1 MTVRLASYDKVKS
14 IDWNFKGVETT
25 YLTHSYHS
33 YPARFI
39 PQIPQTIIEN
49 FTHKGD
55 VVLDPFCGCGTT
67 LVESVLRGRRAVG
80 VDINPIACLITKV
93 KTTPLEPNKLK
104 TYASSLIDSL
114 TRIIRQLRGQNP
126 LFPEDI
132 PNFKIPPMPNRKLSA
147 KFTPQIKKE
156 LACIKA
162 KIMDVEDED
171 IKDFFMLALSSTIRT
186 VVESKLRNIDVLNTF
201 TQDVRMMVSRME
213 KFYEICYKEILPAK
227 IYCSDF
233 RKADFLETHS
243 ADAIVTSPT
252 YVNAYDYHREHM
264 FNIFWLHDYLYEK
277 FHMDF
282 NTFKRN
288 ELGSHSHYIYNRFK
302 TVAEYFEGIYKSFQ
316 QMSRI
321 LKPGKVCCI
330 VVGDSTVEGE
340 YINTHQ
346 YFKEIGKE
354 VGLELKADILRN
366 IDVESKYLSKTIG
379 KINQEHVLIFE
390 KVSEDWEKANPK
402 AYTRMLL
409 GRLFEN
415 CKPKNKNKLLEALR
429 DYD

>member
-1 MTVRLASYDKVKS
+1 M
-14 IDWNFKGVETT
+14 
-25 YLTHSYHS
+25 
-33 YPARFI
+33 
-39 PQIPQTIIEN
+39 
-49 FTHKGD
+49 
-55 VVLDPFCGCGTT
+55 
-67 LVESVLRGRRAVG
+67 VG
-80 VDINPIACLITKV
+80 
-93 KTTPLEPNKLK
+93 
-104 TYASSLIDSL
+104 
-114 TRIIRQLRGQNP
+114 
-126 LFPEDI
+126 
-132 PNFKIPPMPNRKLSA
+132 
-147 KFTPQIKKE
+147 
-156 LACIKA
+156 
-162 KIMDVEDED
+162 
-171 IKDFFMLALSSTIRT
+171 
-186 VVESKLRNIDVLNTF
+186 
-201 TQDVRMMVSRME
+201 RME
-213 KFYEICYKEILPAK
+213 KFYETCCKEVLPAK
-227 IYCSDF
+227 VYCSDF

-243 ADAIVTSPT
+243 VDAIVTSPT

-282 NTFKRN
+282 KTFKRN

-302 TVAEYFEGIYKSFQ
+302 TVAEYFEGIYKCFQ

-321 LKPGKVCCI
+321 LKPSKVCCV

-354 VGLELKADILRN
+354 VGLEIRVDILRN

-415 CKPKNKNKLLEALR
+415 CKLKNKNKLLEALK
-429 DYD
+429 DYN

>member
-1 MTVRLASYDKVKS
+1 MKLTSYDKVKN

-25 YLTHSYHS
+25 YLTHGYHS

-55 VVLDPFCGCGTT
+55 VILDPFCGCGTT
-67 LVESVLRGRRAVG
+67 LVESILKERRAIG

-104 TYASSLIDSL
+104 TYTTPLIDSII
-114 TRIIRQLRGQNP
+114 RIIKQLRGQYP

-132 PNFKIPPMPNRKLSA
+132 PYHKIPPMPNRKLSA
-147 KFTPQIKKE
+147 KFTQQINKE
-156 LACIKA
+156 LTCIKA
-162 KIMDVEDED
+162 KIIDISDED

-186 VVESKLRNIDVLNTF
+186 IVESKSKNIDVLKIF
-201 TQDVRMMVSRME
+201 IQDVKMMVNRME
-213 KFYEICYKEILPAK
+213 KFYEVCCKEVLPAK

-233 RKADFLETHS
+233 READFIETHS
-243 ADAIVTSPT
+243 IDTIVTSPT
-252 YVNAYDYHREHM
+252 YVNAYDYYREHM
-264 FNIFWLHDYLYEK
+264 FNIFWLHDYLYER

-321 LKPGKVCCI
+321 LKPNKVCCI
-330 VVGDSTVEGE
+330 VIGDSTVEGE

-354 VGLELKADILRN
+354 VGLELKVEILRN
-366 IDVESKYLSKTIG
+366 IDIENKYLSKTIG
-379 KINQEHVLIFE
+379 KINQEYVLIFE
-390 KVSEDWEKANPK
+390 KVSEDWEKTDPK
-402 AYTRMLL
+402 AYTKILL
-409 GRLFEN
+409 CRLLDN
-415 CKPKNKNKLLEALR
+415 CKTKNKNKLLEVLR
-429 DYD
+429 DYN